1 MMGDMCGRRG
11 RGRGGELLISMIT
24 SSSSSPPSSSSS
36 STATTTP
43 VHLKRQRHNPARRRP
58 RTERTNAHD
67 TPFESP
73 RCPLSSK
80 PTWRSPSEV
89 NDRRHSIQSKDLPVP
104 QSPPRTC
111 RHTTICQRGRQFRVG
126 QLRHGQVLA
135 QYRMPTTI
143 HFARRL
149 LSGFTRKR
157 TSRAFEWRTMWRRLF
172 RLHGGSTTAATTT
185 TTKLTTTT
193 TTTTNRTATSSTN
206 TTIYSTIT
214 TTNED

>member
-104 QSPPRTC
+104 RLPARTC
-111 RHTTICQRGRQFRVG
+111 RHTTRHCLATMPVLWGFWRQIVVVRDVRILPVRTPRSPRSQR
-126 QLRHGQVLA
+126 
-135 QYRMPTTI
+135 
-143 HFARRL
+143 ARRDE
-149 LSGFTRKR
+149 TEK
-157 TSRAFEWRTMWRRLF
+157 
-172 RLHGGSTTAATTT
+172 AT
-185 TTKLTTTT
+185 
-193 TTTTNRTATSSTN
+193 
-206 TTIYSTIT
+206 
-214 TTNED
+214 